1 MDGVT
6 TELRAGILLGS
17 YPKNWLQTATKD
29 GSKPWGMSSLIS
41 TKLFPPFSA
50 TTADHLLPL
59 VFISRRRVLPSLL
72 LGVLASPKW
81 MAVWGRGLN
90 LSLKEALTGVENMGW
105 SSKSWDSWDIS
116 WTADKSLTLSRKLF
130 GLILFS
136 DFCWVLKKEMSMSSF
151 SPHLNYFLIVECVV
165 TDFILLKPDNDSNA
179 FVSS

>member
-90 LSLKEALTGVENMGW
+90 LSLKEALTGVEKWVDLQNPE
-105 SSKSWDSWDIS
+105 
-116 WTADKSLTLSRKLF
+116 TVETYLELLTS
-130 GLILFS
+130 
-136 DFCWVLKKEMSMSSF
+136 
-151 SPHLNYFLIVECVV
+151 H
-165 TDFILLKPDNDSNA
+165 
-179 FVSS
+179 